1 MSFHKDAYEATIIME
16 WHNVTKVFC
25 LIWAHVFQ
33 IFSQVSLK
41 TFVQKRCQHHA
52 VFTNKTTTN
61 SFRKSRRR
69 WGGMLGTRTTATL
82 SLPRVCVE
90 AVWFGENRML
100 VFGIGKGNFVCECA
114 FHGKWRDFFP
124 EGEKQKENEFIKTWN
139 ISGPQHARKKN
150 VFIPPFA
157 GRSATRVTGR
167 FLLRGSFLLERMGF
181 CGLWG
186 FSLWRW
192 YDWS

>member
-1 MSFHKDAYEATIIME
+1 MSSCFP
-16 WHNVTKVFC
+16 N
-25 LIWAHVFQ
+25 
-33 IFSQVSLK
+33 FSQVSLK
-41 TFVQKRCQHHA
+41 TFVQKRCQHRA

-82 SLPRVCVE
+82 SLPRVCVLRLFGLE
-90 AVWFGENRML
+90 RIGCWFL
-100 VFGIGKGNFVCECA
+100 VLDHTTLCVNVPSMESEGISSQ
-114 FHGKWRDFFP
+114 R
-124 EGEKQKENEFIKTWN
+124 EKSKKKTSSSKHEIFQALN
-139 ISGPQHARKKN
+139 MHAKKKN

-181 CGLWG
+181 CGLWRV
-186 FSLWRW
+186 FLVKMIWLKLV
-192 YDWS
+192 